1 MATEHA
7 IAGGAP
13 AARTDW
19 QALARRTWR
28 TRFTGQSALFAFLVA
43 VSVPIILPYFWMV
56 VIAFTARTGGVGSD
70 VLWTACAVIVPNGF
84 GDRGLPTS
92 LQLRGRAWEE
102 NTILAAARAYQALTD
117 WHHRHPSVL

>member
-1 MATEHA
+1 MATDHA
-7 IAGGAP
+7 IAADAP

-70 VLWTACAVIVPNGF
+70 VLWTACAVIVLACSWS
-84 GDRGLPTS
+84 RS
-92 LQLRGRAWEE
+92 RWR
-102 NTILAAARAYQALTD
+102 AAARYLGRRA
-117 WHHRHPSVL
+117 RG